1 MRTKRIILLLI
12 LISLNCAWATAQQG
26 MIKGRVFGEENQ
38 VLEGASIFFP
48 SIQKSTTTDSTG
60 FFTLAVP
67 AADSLLLRVS
77 FVGYQTFEK
86 KVYVKAGQQ
95 LLLEVQLNSQTRY
108 LDEVAINE
116 NREEILRDQ
125 SSISRIEPK
134 QITHLTSP
142 FGDISATLATLPG
155 VRQNN
160 ELSSAYSVR
169 GGNFDENL
177 VYVNEIPVYRPFLVR
192 AGQQEGLSFVNPAL
206 VEQLSFSS
214 GGWQA
219 KWGDKLSSV
228 LNITYKQPDSA
239 SATVTAG
246 LLGGAAHVEGLS
258 SNKRFTYLAGVRH
271 KSAQYLL
278 NTLDTEGEYLPRFT
292 DFQSFLTYQV
302 SEKSS
307 INLLLSYARN
317 RYLVEPQSR
326 QTSFG
331 TLQQA
336 FQLRVGFEGRELLN
350 YDMWQNALKFTT
362 RWNSKF
368 KTSWVASYLYTTER
382 EYVEVEGGYFLCNI
396 DKNSDSET
404 YNECLQLLGVGTDY
418 QNIRNRLKASILH
431 LQSRNEW
438 RFAPGQMLE
447 FGVQYSMEDIDDR
460 LREWEFADSADFVEI
475 KTDRLISNDI
485 SLQNKRVE
493 GYVQNTSSLG
503 LGNHTLHYGL
513 RFHYFDRNKQWLWS
527 PRAQYSY
534 RPDWLMDIVFTAAAG
549 LYHQP
554 PLYREY
560 RASTGELVPGVL
572 AQQSMHLIAGTDLN
586 FRMWGRTFN
595 FVSELYFKKLWDV
608 NAYSIENVRVRYFA
622 NNETDAYATGAD
634 FRLSGEFIPGAE
646 SWFSLGLLK
655 TEEDIPS
662 DSKGY
667 IRRPSDQRVNL
678 GIFFQDHIPNDPS
691 LRVYLKLLYGS
702 GLPFGPPQNLEYR
715 NMLQSRSYRRVD
727 IGFSKVA
734 KVSALG
740 LDNLWMGLE
749 ILNLLGSNNIIS
761 YTWVSDF
768 NNNQYAVP
776 NTLSS
781 RFFNLKV
788 VANW

>member
-1 MRTKRIILLLI
+1 MRKKSIFLLFLT
-12 LISLNCAWATAQQG
+12 LFYCGLAKAQEGVVQG
-26 MIKGRVFGEENQ
+26 KVSGEGQQ
-38 VLEGASIFFP
+38 VLEGASVTIP
-48 SIQKSTTTDSTG
+48 SLQKSTTTNKEG
-60 FFTLAVP
+60 FFSLTVP
-67 AADSLLLRVS
+67 ATDSFLLKIS
-77 FVGYQTFEK
+77 FVGYRTFEK
-86 KVYVKAGQQ
+86 KIALKPGQS
-95 LLLEVQLNSQTRY
+95 LFLAVPLEPQTQY
-108 LDEVAINE
+108 LDEVAVNE
-116 NREEILRDQ
+116 NRAEVLRDQ

-177 VYVNEIPVYRPFLVR
+177 VYVNEIPIYRPFLVR

-206 VEQLSFSS
+206 VEQLHFSS

-228 LNITYKQPDSA
+228 LSIRYKEPDSVA
-239 SATVTAG
+239 ATVTAG
-246 LLGGAAHVEGLS
+246 LLGGAAHIEGAS
-258 SNKRFTYLAGVRH
+258 EDGRFTYLAGVRH

-292 DFQSFLTYQV
+292 DLQSFLTYRI
-302 SEKSS
+302 SENTSLD
-307 INLLLSYARN
+307 LLLSYARN

-336 FQLRVGFEGRELLN
+336 FQLNVGFEGRELLN
-350 YDMWQNALKFTT
+350 YDMWQNAVKLST
-362 RWNSKF
+362 RWNRHL
-368 KTSWVASYLYTTER
+368 KTSWIASYLYTTER
-382 EYVEVEGGYFLCNI
+382 EYVEVEGGYYLCNI
-396 DKNSDSET
+396 DKNPSSDT
-404 YNECLQLLGVGTDY
+404 YNECLRVLGVGTDY
-418 QNIRNRLKASILH
+418 LNIRNSFKARILN

-438 RFAPGQMLE
+438 RFAPGQLLE
-447 FGVQYSMEDIDDR
+447 FGLQYSLENIDDR
-460 LREWEFADSADFVEI
+460 LREWEFADSADFVKI

-485 SLQNKRVE
+485 TLQNQRLE
-493 GYVQNTSSLG
+493 AYVQNTSSFG

-513 RFHYFDRNKQWLWS
+513 RLHYFDLNQQWLLS

-560 RASTGELVPGVL
+560 RDRKGGIVAGVL
-572 AQQSMHLIAGTDLN
+572 AQQSMHLIAGSDLN
-586 FRMWGRTFN
+586 FRMWDRVFN
-595 FVSELYFKKLWDV
+595 FVSEVYYKKLWDV
-608 NAYSIENVRVRYFA
+608 NAYSVENVRIRYFA
-622 NNETDAYATGAD
+622 NNESEAYATGAD
-634 FRLSGEFIPGAE
+634 LRLSGEFVRGAE

-655 TEEDIPS
+655 TEEDIPGAT
-662 DSKGY
+662 KGY
-667 IRRPSDQRVNL
+667 IARPSDQLVNL

-691 LRVYLKLLYGS
+691 LRVYLKLLYGT
-702 GLPFGPPQNLEYR
+702 GLPFGPPQNIEYR
-715 NMLQSRSYRRVD
+715 NLLRSRSYRRVD
-727 IGFSKVA
+727 IGFSKIA
-734 KVSALG
+734 NISTLG
-740 LDNLWMGLE
+740 LDNLWLGLE
-749 ILNLLGSNNIIS
+749 ILNLLGNNNIIS
-761 YTWVSDF
+761 YTWISDF

-788 VANW
+788 VGNW